1 MTMTAKLSL
10 LSKYQGTVV
19 QRPGQHLYKNGNPNT
34 TCYMID
40 GVKHKRVTTV
50 LEKTIPKPALIDWA
64 RNVALRKAK
73 AQLLDLNP
81 FILLRT
87 DDSTKTENNE
97 LWYQF
102 VSETIEA
109 ARNRP
114 DEVKDEA
121 ANWGTRAHH
130 TIEQY
135 ILAGLGSLI
144 VYDVPDEFAPAI
156 KAFEEFTASHNIEW
170 LATEMVV
177 WDSDLAV
184 AGTVDAI
191 GWSSAISKPCPTCT
205 PNPTALKKNCS
216 QCAGEG
222 TIKTAGYVICD
233 WKTGKG
239 HYPEMALQ
247 LSAYAA
253 MFTKLTGNPVA
264 EGYVVRFPKEQPE
277 ADNPTFDARKVADL
291 DHGWRLY
298 QNLVPQ
304 AAYLDSKPWEE

>member
-1 MTMTAKLSL
+1 MPATTKLKL
-10 LSKYQGTVV
+10 PPKYQDTVV
-19 QRPGQHLYKNGNPNT
+19 QRPGEHLYKNGNPNT

-40 GVKHKRVTTV
+40 GVKHRRVTTV
-50 LEKTIPKPALIDWA
+50 LEKTIPKPALIPWA
-64 RNVALRKAK
+64 KEVALAK
-73 AQLLDLNP
+73 VQKTLLDP
-81 FILLRT
+81 TVIT
-87 DDSTKTENNE
+87 DLPDVMLYGDS
-97 LWYQF
+97 YQAWATNLIN
-102 VSETIEA
+102 V

-135 ILAGLGSLI
+135 ILAGLNNLI
-144 VYDVPDEFAPAI
+144 VYDVPDEFAPVI
-156 KAFEEFTASHNIEW
+156 KSFEEFTASHNIEW

-191 GWSSAISKPCPTCT
+191 GRS
-205 PNPTALKKNCS
+205 PN
-216 QCAGEG
+216 GW
-222 TIKTAGYVICD
+222 VICD
-233 WKTGKG
+233 WKTSKG

-253 MFTKLTGNPVA
+253 MFTQLTGNPVA
-264 EGYVVRFPKEQPE
+264 EGYVVRFPREQPE

-291 DHGWRLY
+291 DQGWRLY
-298 QNLVPQ
+298 QNLVSQ
-304 AAYLDSKPWEE
+304 ATYLDSNPWEE